1 MIIIGAIF
9 GFIGG
14 AIVAF
19 VYNLALGVIG
29 GIEVDLEID

>member
-1 MIIIGAIF
+1 MGAPALGFAGGLVVLGLMTITGGVF

-19 VYNLALGVIG
+19 V
-29 GIEVDLEID
+29 